1 MTDFINEVANQLGG
15 FLPGILPVVGP
26 AVTIGL
32 AILAIRFG
40 WRIIRSLAK

>member
-1 MTDFINEVANQLGG
+1 MADFINEVATQLGG
-15 FLPGILPVVGP
+15 FLTGVLPVVGP

-40 WRIIRSLAK
+40 WRILRSLAR

>member
-1 MTDFINEVANQLGG
+1 MTEFVNEVAGQLGG
-15 FLPGILPVVGP
+15 FLTGILPVVGP

-40 WRIIRSLAK
+40 WRIIRSLAR